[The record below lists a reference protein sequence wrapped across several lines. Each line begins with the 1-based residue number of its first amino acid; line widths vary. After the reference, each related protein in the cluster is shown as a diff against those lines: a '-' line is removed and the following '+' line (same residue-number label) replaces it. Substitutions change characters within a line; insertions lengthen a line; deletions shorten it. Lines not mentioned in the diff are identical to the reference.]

1 MGRPYNF
8 LACFPR
14 PGEDF
19 YKFDILN
26 EKEKEKL
33 LQKPKDPVKEM
44 EKNYEMTH
52 YYCSAMENFNVE
64 EV

>member
-1 MGRPYNF
+1 M
-8 LACFPR
+8 
-14 PGEDF
+14 
-19 YKFDILN
+19 LN